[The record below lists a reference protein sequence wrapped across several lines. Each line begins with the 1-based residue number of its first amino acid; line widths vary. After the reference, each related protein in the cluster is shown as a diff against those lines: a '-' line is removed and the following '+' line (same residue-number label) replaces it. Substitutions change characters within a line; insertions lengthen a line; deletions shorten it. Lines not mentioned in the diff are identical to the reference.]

1 MIRRSMLVVL
11 AALALFIGACGGDDG
26 GGGTATGEAAENGGD
41 GGGGGG
47 LQITASG
54 TAFDTDSLS
63 APAGELEVTLTN
75 EDGTT
80 HTFTI
85 DDLDVN
91 LEVEG
96 GNSDSTSFEAEA
108 GTYEYH
114 CRFHSSMT
122 GELTVE

>member
-1 MIRRSMLVVL
+1 MIRRTMLAVL
-11 AALALFIGACGGDDG
+11 AAAALFIGACGGDDG
-26 GGGTATGEAAENGGD
+26 GGAANGGAAENGS
-41 GGGGGG
+41 GGGGG

-63 APAGELEVTLTN
+63 APAGEIEVTLTN

-85 DDLDVN
+85 DDLDAD
-91 LEVEG
+91 LEVDG
-96 GNSDSTSFEAEA
+96 GNSDSTTFEAEA
-108 GTYEYH
+108 GTYEYR